1 MNEAAPQL
9 TLTPRRRRAFFRSWH
24 RGTREM
30 DLILG
35 PFAYAHLGGLTEDE
49 LAQYEALLEQ
59 PDTDFYL
66 WVTGEKPAPAEV
78 EGALFQRIRAFARS
92 RKNA

>member
-1 MNEAAPQL
+1 MNEAARSDSL
-9 TLTPRRRRAFFRSWH
+9 DPRRRRALFRSWH

-35 PFAYAHLGGLTEDE
+35 PFADAQLGGLTADE

-59 PDTDFYL
+59 PDTDFYQ
-66 WVTGEKPAPAEV
+66 WITGEKPAPPEV
-78 EGALFQRIRAFARS
+78 DGELFQRIRAFARS
-92 RKNA
+92 R